1 MKIGD
6 LVKNSY
12 AGLGIIM
19 EEETNKR
26 HNLAGYW
33 VCYFNEPAE
42 WRWYSFEDRYDIEV
56 LSENR

>member
-1 MKIGD
+1 MKVGD

-12 AGLGIIM
+12 AGLGIVM
-19 EEETNKR
+19 EEETNKQ

>member
-1 MKIGD
+1 VKIGD

-26 HNLAGYW
+26 DNLAGYW

-42 WRWYSFEDRYDIEV
+42 WRWHSFDESYDIEV

>member
-33 VCYFNEPAE
+33 VCYFNEPGE
-42 WRWYSFEDRYDIEV
+42 WRWHSFDERYDIEV